1 MRGTITP
8 PCLRKKEVR
17 PEAMPRPVEPDE
29 VGVEMSRA
37 APTKATNEVD
47 NRESGQAVETADEDD
62 EVKPFFMG
70 ASKEHL
76 LATSSLFLLILAL
89 LFIGG
94 LGFR

>member
-1 MRGTITP
+1 
-8 PCLRKKEVR
+8 
-17 PEAMPRPVEPDE
+17 
-29 VGVEMSRA
+29 MSRA
-37 APTKATNEVD
+37 APTKATTSVD
-47 NRESGQAVETADEDD
+47 NRESRQANDETADEDED

-89 LFIGG
+89 LLIGG